1 MELNREFLLK
11 GKFLIPA
18 FIAGWSFIAG
28 NENIFPTAL
37 VMTLVCLV
45 LLIEGPDRGTDIARV
60 SSLGVAGRFALIVFS
75 VSVALSSL
83 VLSAFLP
90 GYNATFLHVTAQD
103 LHGYAY
109 MTAVLLVICLV
120 FIVYFRICC
129 PAMAYP
135 GGVSTE
141 RRG

>member
-1 MELNREFLLK
+1 MKIPAETLAK

-18 FIAGWSFIAG
+18 FVAGWSFIAG

-45 LLIEGPDRGTDIARV
+45 LLIDGYDGSTDIARV
-60 SSLGVAGRFALIVFS
+60 SPLGRAGRSALIAFS
-75 VSVALSSL
+75 VPVALSSL
-83 VLSAFLP
+83 ALSVFLP
-90 GYNATFLHVTAQD
+90 GYATTFLHVTAQD

-120 FIVYFRICC
+120 FLAYFRICR

-135 GGVSTE
+135 EYVRPE
-141 RRG
+141 RRV